1 MTPRVSVLIV
11 NYNTA
16 ALLADCLASL
26 EGQQGLI
33 CEVVVVDNASSDDSV
48 ALVGQRFP
56 AVRLIAG
63 TENIGFGRANN
74 LAMAHCSG
82 EFLFL
87 LNPDTRIATG
97 CIQALLDYMEAH
109 PEIGM
114 AGTATFNDDGTPQP
128 TVQSAYPGHHYA
140 KAAFA
145 ALPGDIAWLLGS
157 GLVVRRQAW
166 EQVQGFDPD
175 FFLYGEDVDLG
186 LRIRKAGWPLGY
198 AAEARITHIGG
209 QSERKT
215 DPAALFEKKMRAELL
230 FYRKH
235 YPAATVRKITWI
247 RRMEAWWRRLTLR
260 LTALVGGDCER
271 NRLKLIKYQVTSR
284 VFRLGAGPQQ

>member
-1 MTPRVSVLIV
+1 MTPRFSVVIVS
-11 NYNTA
+11 YNTA

-33 CEVVVVDNASSDDSV
+33 CEVVVVDNASADDSV
-48 ALVGQRFP
+48 ALVEQRFP

-63 TENIGFGRANN
+63 AENIGFGRANN
-74 LAMAHCSG
+74 LAAAHCSG

-87 LNPDTRIATG
+87 LNPDTRIAPG

-114 AGTATFNDDGTPQP
+114 AGAATFNDDGSPQP
-128 TVQSAYPGHHYA
+128 TVQSTYPCHHYA
-140 KAAFA
+140 KDAFA

-166 EQVQGFDPD
+166 EQVRGFDPD
-175 FFLYGEDVDLG
+175 YFLYGEDVDLG

-215 DPAALFEKKMRAELL
+215 DPAAVFEKKMRGELL

-235 YPAATVRKITWI
+235 YPAATVRTITWI
-247 RRMEAWWRRLTLR
+247 RRLEAWWRRLTLR
-260 LTALVGGDCER
+260 LTALVGGDGER
-271 NRLKLIKYQVTSR
+271 NRLKLIKYRVASR
-284 VFRLGAGPQQ
+284 VYRLGAGPQQ